1 MTRPKVIV
9 ACADLMTA
17 SRFQTSGA
25 DVDLVTTR
33 SPDAAMAAIA
43 EHQRL
48 AVEAGSALVV
58 VVDLATCA
66 EVPARVRELYGTAL
80 VVLGFAPHVQVELL
94 EAGRASCTRVL
105 PRGSVVKRFAQV
117 ITEALQPGI

>member
-1 MTRPKVIV
+1 MTRPTVIV

-33 SPDAAMAAIA
+33 SPDAAMAALAAVVAA
-43 EHQRL
+43 EGQ
-48 AVEAGSALVV
+48 VTGEVSDLVV

-66 EVPARVRELYGTAL
+66 EVPGRVRELYGNDL
-80 VVLGFAPHVQVELL
+80 VVLGFAPHVQVDLL
-94 EAGRASCTRVL
+94 EAGRATCTRVL

-117 ITEALQPGI
+117 IT